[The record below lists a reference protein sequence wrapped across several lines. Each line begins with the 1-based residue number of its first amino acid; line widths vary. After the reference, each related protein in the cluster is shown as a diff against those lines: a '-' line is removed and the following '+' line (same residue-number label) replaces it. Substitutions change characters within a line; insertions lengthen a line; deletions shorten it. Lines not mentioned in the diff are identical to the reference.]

1 VVHLTVP
8 LGDTEVSETEV
19 GGSRAGFVVSKAV
32 GGAVVRNTVTRR
44 LRALVRDRI
53 GQLPAGSALVV
64 RALPP
69 AATASSAELGVELD
83 ACLAKLLLPVPRPA
97 GQL

>member
-8 LGDTEVSETEV
+8 AGDTSGDTGAGRAVL
-19 GGSRAGFVVSKAV
+19 AGFVVSKAV

-44 LRALVRDRI
+44 LRAVVRGRI
-53 GQLPAGSALVV
+53 DVLPAGSALVV
-64 RALPP
+64 RALP
-69 AATASSAELGVELD
+69 ASATASSAELADELD
-83 ACLAKLLLPVPRPA
+83 ACLAKLLGAGQPA